1 MVADPQKEEILKHI
15 TREELATLTKD
26 LVDIPSPT
34 GHERA
39 IGEFILDWYRS
50 HGLRTVSQEIDPDR
64 INAVGILEGSGSG
77 VSLMLNGHMDTSF
90 TGTEEDAV
98 LCRELEPVEELR
110 GDIRDGKVFGL
121 GASNMKCGLA
131 AFMVA
136 GKAIRESGVELKGD
150 LILAAVAGEISRTPI
165 GPYQSGAYRG
175 EGTGTRHLLTHGV
188 QSDYAIVADGSA
200 LSVIWAQTGV
210 AQFRISTFG
219 KPRSAWGR
227 TRRDS
232 PPKDSS
238 AILKMVDVIAA
249 VDAWAEAFEDKTVY
263 RSANGPILSKVNLGA
278 VAGGAPYRPNYYPG
292 VCDLY
297 VDVRMPPG
305 TTPIEV
311 QRQIKAVLSGLE
323 VEADLQMYRSMMGY
337 EAKGIEPV
345 ADTIERVHRDLY
357 GEPTPAVTP
366 GRSSIWTD
374 TNIYNEMGIPACKF
388 GPRGE
393 RWKVRSEQVEI
404 EEIYRAAQVL
414 ALAAVEICNWER

>member
-1 MVADPQKEEILKHI
+1 
-15 TREELATLTKD
+15 
-26 LVDIPSPT
+26 
-34 GHERA
+34 
-39 IGEFILDWYRS
+39 
-50 HGLRTVSQEIDPDR
+50 
-64 INAVGILEGSGSG
+64 
-77 VSLMLNGHMDTSF
+77 
-90 TGTEEDAV
+90 V